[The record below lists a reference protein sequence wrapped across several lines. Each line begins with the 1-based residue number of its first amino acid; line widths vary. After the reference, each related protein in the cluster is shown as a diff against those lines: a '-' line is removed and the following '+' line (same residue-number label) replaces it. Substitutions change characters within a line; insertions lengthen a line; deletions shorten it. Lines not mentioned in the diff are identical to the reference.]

1 MSTLAPPRTS
11 AKQAVGG
18 EPRVQLLPPSVRERE
33 RARASMRLGV
43 LLVVLGIVVGGAIVA
58 LGFLR
63 QVSTD
68 LALQAAN
75 AQTAE
80 LLSQRAQYSE
90 ATQVASTIANVEET
104 QQTMTSYEIDFAE
117 LLGRLQARLGA
128 GMAITQLTATVQAP
142 WGVPLA
148 GEDVLAPPRIAN
160 IELSVTSATI
170 GEGTAFRDALV
181 DLPGYSS
188 ATLLDTAVGTD
199 GTVTTHLTLALATD
213 AVSGRFEEKPDDGAE
228 GDGSAA
234 GSTGDAAVKE
244 ED

>member
-1 MSTLAPPRTS
+1 MSTMAPARPST
-11 AKQAVGG
+11 KQVLGG

-33 RARASMRLGV
+33 RARGAMRLAV
-43 LLVVLGIVVGGAIVA
+43 LLVVLGMVVGGAIVA

-75 AQTAE
+75 AQTAQ
-80 LLSQRAQYSE
+80 LLTQRAQYAE
-90 ATQVASTIANVEET
+90 ATEVADTIAGVEET
-104 QQTMTSYEIDFAE
+104 QQAMTSYEIDLAE
-117 LLGRLQARLGA
+117 LLGALQGRLAP

-148 GEDVLAPPRIAN
+148 GEDVLSPPRIAN
-160 IELSVTSATI
+160 IEISVTSATI
-170 GEGTAFRDALV
+170 DEGTAFRDALAT
-181 DLPGYSS
+181 LPGFAS
-188 ATLLDTAVGTD
+188 ATLLETAVGTD

-213 AVSGRFEEKPDDGAE
+213 AVSGRFLEKTESADASEAE
-228 GDGSAA
+228 DTAA
-234 GSTGDAAVKE
+234 TNDE